1 MAHSIEFLGV
11 LETLLQT
18 NLEDLKMA
26 RTEIETGRVAL
37 SSEVTLI
44 AQTVNGTYYN
54 DTPYTYD
61 THTLEG
67 DVVGISG
74 LANLAAILKN
84 LPDEGALDLDALD
97 LEDFLKDWAR
107 DIAED
112 AEVPFTFEDRDGDVQ
127 TYTPQSLWESSGSCE
142 WETSAQ
148 EGYDYGWNI

>member
-1 MAHSIEFLGV
+1 
-11 LETLLQT
+11 
-18 NLEDLKMA
+18 MA

-44 AQTVNGTYYN
+44 SQTVNGTYYN

-84 LPDEGALDLDALD
+84 LPDEGALGMDVYD

-112 AEVPFTFEDRDGDVQ
+112 AEVPFTFEDRDGSTQ
-127 TYTPQSLWESSGSCE
+127 TYTPASLWESSGGCE